1 MLIWMPLIAATLHIV
16 EEFVWPGGF
25 AAWYRAYR
33 PETAASVSARYLVAV
48 NALLLGVCAL
58 AGVLGFTPRGA
69 ALFLTITAVLFGNAL
84 FHLAATI
91 RRRLYSPGTITGV
104 VLYLPLGVIGYA
116 AVLQAHLATAGTAIS
131 AALLGGAYQLI
142 ANANHRRRAASM

>member
-1 MLIWMPLIAATLHIV
+1 MLIWMPLVAAALHIV

-25 AAWYRAYR
+25 APWYRAYR
-33 PETAASVSARYLVAV
+33 PETAASVSSRYLFAV

-58 AGVLGFTPRGA
+58 AGALGFTPRGA
-69 ALFLTITAVLFGNAL
+69 ALFLTILAVLFGNAL

-91 RRRLYSPGTITGV
+91 RMRHYSPGTITGV
-104 VLYLPLGVIGYA
+104 VLYLPLGVIGYV
-116 AVLQAHLATAGTAIS
+116 AVMHAHLATAGTAIS

-142 ANANHRRRAASM
+142 ANANHRRRAAAR